1 MSGLALGL
9 GLALALA
16 LAPAPAPAPALALA
30 QPKPN
35 SNPSFNSNAQPPSRH
50 QVSQD
55 TPPDSVALK
64 QAMLSLLEDG
74 VQLEQ
79 ITVTASAARRRL
91 GGEVTAGGVEGGSAA
106 AGGTSRFLTEL
117 ANTTT
122 APSAWVV
129 SVQVA
134 TEET

>member
-1 MSGLALGL
+1 M
-9 GLALALA
+9 
-16 LAPAPAPAPALALA
+16 
-30 QPKPN
+30 
-35 SNPSFNSNAQPPSRH
+35 
-50 QVSQD
+50 SQD
-55 TPPDSVALK
+55 APPDPAALK
-64 QAMLSLLEDG
+64 QAMLSLLGDS

-79 ITVTASAARRRL
+79 IIVTYSAARRRL
-91 GGEVTAGGVEGGSAA
+91 GGEVTAGGVEGGGAA

>member
-1 MSGLALGL
+1 MLYLLG
-9 GLALALA
+9 
-16 LAPAPAPAPALALA
+16 
-30 QPKPN
+30 
-35 SNPSFNSNAQPPSRH
+35 
-50 QVSQD
+50 
-55 TPPDSVALK
+55 
-64 QAMLSLLEDG
+64 DG

-91 GGEVTAGGVEGGSAA
+91 GGETAAGGVEGGGTVSRGVAGGGAQGGGAVGRGVAAGGVQGGGAA

-129 SVQVA
+129 SIQVA
-134 TEET
+134 IAGT

>member
-1 MSGLALGL
+1 
-9 GLALALA
+9 
-16 LAPAPAPAPALALA
+16 
-30 QPKPN
+30 
-35 SNPSFNSNAQPPSRH
+35 
-50 QVSQD
+50 
-55 TPPDSVALK
+55 
-64 QAMLSLLEDG
+64 MLSLLGNG

-91 GGEVTAGGVEGGSAA
+91 SGETAAGGFEGGGTVSRGVAGGGVQGGGAA

-129 SVQVA
+129 SIQVA
-134 TEET
+134 IAGT

>member
-1 MSGLALGL
+1 M
-9 GLALALA
+9 
-16 LAPAPAPAPALALA
+16 
-30 QPKPN
+30 
-35 SNPSFNSNAQPPSRH
+35 
-50 QVSQD
+50 SQD